1 MKCKN
6 VRLRQGSEKEQKK
19 LSHLWSK
26 SVFYLITFGCRT
38 MFTKF
43 LFHSSSSKACQLIRL
58 EHCLWLPVASKTW
71 WRQKSLVLDWWKKK
85 AFCLCAVENVR
96 LNISSMTNYK
106 VAHTFWLVKRFYFTW
121 LETRKCKWNLL
132 SDKLSGIDFSLNF
145 FPLAIKAHS
154 VFFLESFLKSQLGK
168 SNVFFHSFLFCF
180 IRYKLFSWES
190 NLLENVF

>member
-1 MKCKN
+1 VKKN
-6 VRLRQGSEKEQKK
+6 RKNCLIFGQNQFFTW
-19 LSHLWSK
+19 SHL
-26 SVFYLITFGCRT
+26 G
-38 MFTKF
+38 
-43 LFHSSSSKACQLIRL
+43 AGQ
-58 EHCLWLPVASKTW
+58 CLPNFCSILLLRKLANSFDWNIAWLPVASKTW